1 MFGRYSGF
9 NAEHNK
15 KMDDLKRKM
24 GQQGAKM
31 MFNNLLG
38 GVFGGK

>member
-1 MFGRYSGF
+1 MINS
-9 NAEHNK
+9 EHNK
-15 KMDDLKRKM
+15 KMDDLKKRM

-31 MFNNLLG
+31 VFSNLLG

>member
-1 MFGRYSGF
+1 MLGRYCRL

-15 KMDDLKRKM
+15 KMDDLKKKM

-31 MFNNLLG
+31 MLNNLLG